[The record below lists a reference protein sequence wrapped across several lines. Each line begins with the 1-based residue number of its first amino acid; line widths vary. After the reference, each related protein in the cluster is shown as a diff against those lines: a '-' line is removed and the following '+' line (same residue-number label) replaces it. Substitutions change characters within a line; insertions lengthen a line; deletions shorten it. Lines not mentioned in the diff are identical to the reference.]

1 MFLFKFI
8 NKYKEMK
15 RMREKRNIVS
25 LTGLNTLTSSL
36 VIRLQS
42 KMLFLNALNCLETM
56 NMMSPQELKVLVPG
70 PIE

>member
-1 MFLFKFI
+1 
-8 NKYKEMK
+8 
-15 RMREKRNIVS
+15 MREKRNIVS

>member
-25 LTGLNTLTSSL
+25 LTGLTLTSSL

>member
-1 MFLFKFI
+1 
-8 NKYKEMK
+8 MK

-56 NMMSPQELKVLVPG
+56 NMMSPQELKVLAPG